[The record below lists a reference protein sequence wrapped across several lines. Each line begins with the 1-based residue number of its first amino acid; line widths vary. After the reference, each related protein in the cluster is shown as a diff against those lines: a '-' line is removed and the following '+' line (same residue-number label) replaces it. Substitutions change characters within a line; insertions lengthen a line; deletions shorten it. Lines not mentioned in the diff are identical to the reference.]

1 MARWEIEKTALTHLL
16 DAIRLGL
23 DDLRDETIERGGGS
37 GGYAKT
43 GAQTY
48 AHLRRLRT
56 YLQRFVGLVGE
67 SAELDFSEDDQN
79 LVASCALHEVGKL
92 DRAFAEAGRR
102 ESTAPAGLADRR
114 QTLADWCIRLATR
127 RIEGITVAG
136 GKQQSPTVQAV
147 HREVQHRLMS
157 NPEGDGLALVRDLS
171 SDLHTLPG
179 LIGRTPV
186 APEPSALAPAA
197 PSFSTASRAVV
208 PPPIKPV
215 PPAPAK
221 VNQVDPAVAAARLH
235 AGVSP
240 VAPSLHLDLPSSMSS
255 APSVLDFDAR
265 HLLDPRLRALL
276 QLDLAAY
283 RRAVDA
289 KDHRL
294 AMAHLA
300 SIIEGA
306 TIDFA
311 LANRQRLTLGGSP
324 ETWNL
329 EAILTRLL
337 ENHFTPV
344 NPNAMRFL
352 GLARTILRPG
362 HQLAAPMAI
371 TPDIQADFEEF
382 AYRVVTAVAAA
393 REVE

>member
-1 MARWEIEKTALTHLL
+1 MARWEIDKTALTHLL

-23 DDLRDETIERGGGS
+23 DDLRDETIGRTGTGVIQ
-37 GGYAKT
+37 AKS

-67 SAELDFSEDDQN
+67 SAGLDFSDDDQN

-92 DRAFAEAGRR
+92 DRAFAEASRR

-114 QTLADWCIRLATR
+114 KILADWCVRLATR

-157 NPEGDGLALVRDLS
+157 NPEGDGLSLVRDLS
-171 SDLHTLPG
+171 TDLHAMPSLV
-179 LIGRTPV
+179 GRTPV
-186 APEPSALAPAA
+186 DPSLAAA
-197 PSFSTASRAVV
+197 PPPVLPPPVRSAPPV
-208 PPPIKPV
+208 PPPR
-215 PPAPAK
+215 ASH
-221 VNQVDPAVAAARLH
+221 VDPVAAARLH

-240 VAPSLHLDLPSSMSS
+240 AAPPLHLDLP
-255 APSVLDFDAR
+255 PSVTRAPTVASFDAR
-265 HLLDPRLRALL
+265 HILDPRLRAIL

-283 RRAVDA
+283 ARAVDA

-300 SIIEGA
+300 SIVEGA

-329 EAILTRLL
+329 EAILMRLL

-352 GLARTILRPG
+352 GLARNILRPG
-362 HQLAAPMAI
+362 HQLAAPMTI
-371 TPDIQADFEEF
+371 TDDILADFEEF
-382 AYRVVTAVAAA
+382 AYRVLTAVAAA